1 MENPF
6 EVPDRP
12 YLALVNDEGQYSLW
26 PAFIEVPDG
35 WDIAHGE
42 ASRESCLEYI
52 NDHWTDLRPKS
63 LIRAMEGTP
72 AGL

>member
-6 EVPDRP
+6 EVSGRP
-12 YLALVNDEGQYSLW
+12 YFALINEEGQYSLW

-35 WDIAHGE
+35 WEIVHGE

-52 NDHWTDLRPKS
+52 SDHWTDMRPNS
-63 LIRAMEGTP
+63 LIRAMEGAQ
-72 AGL
+72 AGQ